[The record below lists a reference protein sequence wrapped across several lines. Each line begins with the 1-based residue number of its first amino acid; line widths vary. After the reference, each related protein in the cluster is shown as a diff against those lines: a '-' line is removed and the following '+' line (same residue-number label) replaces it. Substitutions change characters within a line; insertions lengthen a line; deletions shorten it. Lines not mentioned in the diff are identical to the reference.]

1 MKLRWWVLSWIA
13 AVAAGV
19 GVARWWAVDAVLIPA
34 AAQPAPD
41 APAPVLQP
49 APPLQASAAAPPPA

>member
-19 GVARWWAVDAVLIPA
+19 GAARWWAVDAVLIPA
-34 AAQPAPD
+34 AAQPAPES
-41 APAPVLQP
+41 PAPVPQP
-49 APPLQASAAAPPPA
+49 APPLQATAAAAPAA